1 MDFCSSARQAA
12 QLFGDAASRHFT
24 GTGSPAL
31 KIFYLPGRNEG
42 DARRGE
48 GARRVLVGV
57 FVITNTASL

>member
-1 MDFCSSARQAA
+1 MDFAAARASGCA
-12 QLFGDAASRHFT
+12 VDGAASRHF
-24 GTGSPAL
+24 SPAL